1 MRTLTRA
8 YHCEP
13 PHPLACIS
21 SHLSLLALT
30 DLHHHPEHHH
40 HHHCMLRAAAHLQRD
55 SGKRQRELL
64 VGRIADLELAAAA
77 GEGDVK
83 RARAELAELEARVAA
98 AAAAMLAP
106 TDGGTG
112 GGLGDVSSL
121 LLTAASAYRRL
132 YSSAAAAG
140 VEVPFEAQ
148 LGNVGSLT
156 WLEQIVVR
164 TAPPPLPG
172 GSRSHRSLKTCSRL
186 ATCMMSTYKT
196 CACCAQHP
204 HQAPLN
210 PTPKPPK
217 T

>member
-1 MRTLTRA
+1 M
-8 YHCEP
+8 
-13 PHPLACIS
+13 
-21 SHLSLLALT
+21 T

-106 TDGGTG
+106 SAAAPADGGTG

-164 TAPPPLPG
+164 TAPPLPD
-172 GSRSHRSLKTCSRL
+172 CW
-186 ATCMMSTYKT
+186 
-196 CACCAQHP
+196 
-204 HQAPLN
+204 
-210 PTPKPPK
+210 
-217 T
+217 